1 MSWSA
6 SAAWMVGANGR
17 PITATLSPMSLMT
30 GSWVADWTVTMN
42 VVLPV
47 STPAAPRPSPLSVAE
62 TVSV

>member
-1 MSWSA
+1 
-6 SAAWMVGANGR
+6 
-17 PITATLSPMSLMT
+17 MSLMT